1 MKKISPLKTANPAP
15 VERPAIKAV
24 VDIGATAM
32 RMMIAEIGKDG
43 SIRTME
49 SLEQSVSLGRDTFS
63 TGKIS
68 PETIEACVQ
77 VCRDFS
83 EMLREYQIHDPAC
96 IRAVATSAVA
106 EASNSDVLI
115 DRIFMA
121 TGISVEILDTA
132 EINRL
137 TYFSILPLLQKEPA
151 LRQGNLLA
159 IEVGGGNTTAL
170 GLRDGTVLFAHTYR
184 FGSFRTREMLE
195 DVNLPAARFRDL
207 IEGEI
212 RSGVR
217 PIIGNFADEKEVK
230 VLILGSDA
238 RLAAHEIKPA
248 WNSRTS
254 VSLRISALAG
264 FTDQVLELPVEELVK
279 KYNLP
284 FAAAESLG
292 PALLVMQTIPQMLN
306 CKTVYIGASSMRD
319 GLLGEMAGGGSWDER
334 FTKQIIHSALEIG
347 RHYRFDRKHA
357 ENVAARAQEIFR
369 ALQSEHQMPPHYET
383 ILTVAALL
391 HDIGTFIN
399 NRSHHKHSQ
408 YLIENSDIFGLSKQD
423 LTIVALTARYH
434 RSALPRPTHTAYT
447 ALTRVNRLRVSK
459 LTSILRVADA
469 LDRGHAQRIRNP
481 QLTLLPDRLQIGVT
495 NLSDCAVEEVALK
508 EKSDL
513 FEQVYGKRAVLVKTK
528 TGRK

>member
-1 MKKISPLKTANPAP
+1 MKKKQPLKSPVAAPA
-15 VERPAIKAV
+15 ERPSIKAV
-24 VDIGATAM
+24 MDIGATAM
-32 RMMIAEIGKDG
+32 RMMIAEIGKDRAV
-43 SIRTME
+43 RTLE

-83 EMLREYQIHDPAC
+83 ELLREYQIHDPAC
-96 IRAVATSAVA
+96 VRAVATSAVA
-106 EASNSDVLI
+106 EAANSDVLI

-151 LRQGNLLA
+151 LCQGNLLA

-184 FGSFRTREMLE
+184 FGSFRTREMLDE
-195 DVNLPAARFRDL
+195 VNLPAARFRGL

-217 PIIGNFADEKEVK
+217 PIIENFADEKEVK

-238 RLAAHEIKPA
+238 RLAAGEIKPA
-248 WNSRTS
+248 GNSRLS
-254 VSLRISALAG
+254 VSLRISALAS

-292 PALLVMQTIPQMLN
+292 PALLVMQTISQMLN
-306 CKTVYIGASSMRD
+306 CKTVFIGASSMRD
-319 GLLGEMAGGGSWDER
+319 GLLGEMAAGGSWDDR

-357 ENVAARAQEIFR
+357 ENVAAHARDIFR
-369 ALQSEHQMPPHYET
+369 AMQSEHQMLPHYET

-434 RSALPRPTHTAYT
+434 RSALPRPTHPAYT
-447 ALTRVNRLRVSK
+447 ALTRVNRLRISK
-459 LTSILRVADA
+459 LAAILRVADS

-481 QLTLLPDRLQIGVT
+481 QVTLFPDRLQIGVP
-495 NLSDCAVEEVALK
+495 NSGDCTVEEIALK

-513 FEQVYGKRAVLVKTK
+513 FEQVYGKRTVLVKSK
-528 TGRK
+528 SGRK